1 MLLFFFFYLFLAIF
15 IFYLRKLDH
24 NLMGRVYILYLY
36 TLLLYRLI
44 YIDGD
49 INHEFNRFM
58 RIQNIIMK
66 YLCHLYIYRYYIM
79 HVGN

>member
-1 MLLFFFFYLFLAIF
+1 MFFYLFSTIF

-24 NLMGRVYILYLY
+24 NLMQRVYILYLY

-44 YIDGD
+44 YIGD
-49 INHEFNRFM
+49 INREFNRFM

-66 YLCHLYIYRYYIM
+66 YLCNLYIYRYYIM